1 LGATDEWSHKSRI
14 EYGVFPWLTVSLG
27 HADPTTGHPDRN
39 CDYGQVMWAR
49 EQRWNAVAVAVPGL
63 PAPLEWGA
71 KSTLR
76 GEDS

>member
-1 LGATDEWSHKSRI
+1 
-14 EYGVFPWLTVSLG
+14 
-27 HADPTTGHPDRN
+27 
-39 CDYGQVMWAR
+39 MWAR